1 MKVYLVGGAVRDAL
15 LGEVVH
21 ERDWVVVGSTPEA
34 LLKLGYQQVG
44 RDFPVFLHPKTK
56 EEYALARTERKAG
69 AGYYGFVCDA
79 NPKVTLEDDLA
90 RRDLTINAIA
100 EDEAGGLIDP
110 YQGLD
115 DLKNKVLRHVS
126 PAFVEDPV
134 RVLRLARFAARFHRL
149 GFDVAP
155 ETVLL
160 IRQMVEQGE
169 LLHLV
174 PERVWQEWGKSLA
187 GDNPEVFIELLH
199 NSGALSQILPVL
211 KTANYKK
218 MRVRLIDAAAGS
230 DNPVIRFAAF
240 MSGLQDKHQ
249 IELLSQH
256 LRVPKAY
263 RDLAVLSVVFDE
275 VIHQH
280 LDKNPEGIVCALE
293 RVDAFRKPERFLD
306 LLTVC
311 EARTIEQ
318 SRWKAVLKTCN
329 AVSVQALVAE
339 GHQGEA
345 IKKALH
351 TRRVAAVQAELLR
364 LDNV

>member
-15 LGEVVH
+15 LGEAVH
-21 ERDWVVVGSTPEA
+21 ERDWVVVGSTSQA

-79 NPKVTLEDDLA
+79 NSYVTLEEDLA

-100 EDEAGGLIDP
+100 EDEAGDLIDP

-115 DLKNKVLRHVS
+115 DLNNKVLRHVS

-149 GFDVAP
+149 GFSVAP
-155 ETVLL
+155 ETMLL
-160 IRQMVEQGE
+160 IHQMVQEGE
-169 LLHLV
+169 LSHLV
-174 PERVWQEWGKSLA
+174 PERVWQEWDKSLA
-187 GDNPEVFIELLH
+187 SNNPEVFIDVLH
-199 NSGALSQILPVL
+199 RSSALSQILPGL
-211 KTANYKK
+211 KSIDYDT
-218 MRVRLIDAAAGS
+218 MRVRLLEAALAS

-249 IELLSQH
+249 IERLSQH

-263 RDLAVLSVVFDE
+263 RDLAVLSVVFDQ

-280 LDKNPEGIVCALE
+280 LDKNAEGIVYALE

-311 EARTIEQ
+311 EARTIEKN
-318 SRWKAVLKTCN
+318 RWEPALKACN
-329 AVSVQALVAE
+329 TVN
-339 GHQGEA
+339 
-345 IKKALH
+345 I
-351 TRRVAAVQAELLR
+351 
-364 LDNV
+364 